1 MTYRLIQGCIAN
13 CDLQIKNLA
22 VRDRFPGGRYM
33 PLPDK
38 PTVEWYAKSLA
49 PAIGITEVEGIAE
62 RLKSAL
68 MHISQVQQGNMTQ
81 DQSAFEKS
89 RLMEQ
94 VRKNQLSAVRASM
107 ADTVMRR
114 SAESRFIPY

>member
-1 MTYRLIQGCIAN
+1 
-13 CDLQIKNLA
+13 
-22 VRDRFPGGRYM
+22 M

-81 DQSAFEKS
+81 DQSAFERSK
-89 RLMEQ
+89 LMEQ

-107 ADTVMRR
+107 ADIVMRR